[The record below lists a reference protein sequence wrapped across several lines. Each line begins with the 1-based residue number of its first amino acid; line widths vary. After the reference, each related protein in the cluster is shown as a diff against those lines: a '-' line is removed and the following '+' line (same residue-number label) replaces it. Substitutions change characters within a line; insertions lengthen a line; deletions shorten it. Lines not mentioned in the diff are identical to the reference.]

1 MTTKIYTYERSKN
14 TDDVVTVMKW
24 LRSMGER
31 DQDFRI
37 HQLNYR
43 LVRIE
48 FLNEKMELAY
58 TLKYYWATE

>member
-37 HQLNYR
+37 HQLNYQ

-48 FLNEKMELAY
+48 FLNDKMELAY
-58 TLKYYWATE
+58 TLKYAWTSE

>member
-1 MTTKIYTYERSKN
+1 MTTKVYTYESSKG
-14 TDDVVTVMKW
+14 TDDTVTVMKW